1 MFPIVFSD
9 KMRVNKEEERGEVK
23 QDLEAVASLTPVFP
37 EVELHPCTSSY
48 LVINHSMNI
57 MT

>member
-9 KMRVNKEEERGEVK
+9 KLRVNKEEERGEVK
-23 QDLEAVASLTPVFP
+23 QDLEAVASLPPVFP
-37 EVELHPCTSSY
+37 EVELHPCTSY
-48 LVINHSMNI
+48 LVINHSLNT